1 VGPSV
6 SLCLNFQ
13 LLVVVCGLRPLNFL
27 FGLHFQAI
35 GTLNMT
41 FLRDYAKSINESI
54 AKTAFGRVFRLQGCG
69 HVSCAHITEGRDFF
83 ANT

>member
-1 VGPSV
+1 
-6 SLCLNFQ
+6 
-13 LLVVVCGLRPLNFL
+13 
-27 FGLHFQAI
+27 
-35 GTLNMT
+35 MT

-69 HVSCAHITEGRDFF
+69 HVSCAHIIEGRDFF